1 MKKGPSRD
9 ESKKLRTI
17 SVNELFPA
25 EELARRAAMFGV
37 IANLIKDWDDPA
49 APTPI
54 TSAFARGTSVRH
66 QPLLP
71 RIKVRNHQVICNN
84 TSLDLARRPMTLRL
98 FEVFCNAPNHERSRD
113 DLLMEVYRIKDL
125 NSHTERYVESVYN
138 NGVKLISRARILATT
153 HLSFAVSHGIEW
165 FVYDQERKIWCLY
178 RLRNEYLS
186 DHLGRFAHNFS

>member
-1 MKKGPSRD
+1 M
-9 ESKKLRTI
+9 
-17 SVNELFPA
+17 NELFPI

-71 RIKVRNHQVICNN
+71 RINVRKHQVICNN
-84 TSLDLARRPMTLRL
+84 SSLDLTRRPMTLRL
-98 FEVFCNAPNHERSRD
+98 FDVFCNAPNHERSRD

-138 NGVKLISRARILATT
+138 NGVKLISRARILATM

-186 DHLGRFAHNFS
+186 DHLGRMALNYS